1 MKKNLVSLI
10 LVALIFFT
18 SVTPAQAARIDV
30 SFNLTDISGNLNS
43 AAFPTL
49 ADPVAGIP
57 VYFQLDSDTDHCKLY
72 IRELGSTNWKLE
84 SVYDSSGY
92 FLKPV
97 RFKQRGVFGIR
108 VEMKTI
114 DGRTGT
120 LEGTVQVKEVSNNR
134 DAAILMESKNWIR
147 WKQMDDRWANAYIGS
162 EMMRS
167 HGSAVTSVAMI
178 AMQGGFESVTSGF
191 NPGVLLQRLKN
202 VGAFADNNLCWR
214 LVGQVIHG
222 LDYHKK
228 ITLSGSAADKL
239 ATIKQYYD
247 ADFQMLVS
255 VKNGAH
261 WVAIDS
267 VTSTNVGIMDPAC
280 NATDLF
286 NSYSASGVTQIRLF
300 K

>member
-1 MKKNLVSLI
+1 MKKNLVSLM
-10 LVALIFFT
+10 LAALIVFA
-18 SVTPAQAARIDV
+18 SVTTAQAAEIDV
-30 SFNLTDISGNLNS
+30 SFNLTDVSGNLNS
-43 AAFPTL
+43 A
-49 ADPVAGIP
+49 V
-57 VYFQLDSDTDHCKLY
+57 
-72 IRELGSTNWKLE
+72 
-84 SVYDSSGY
+84 Y
-92 FLKPV
+92 FLKPA
-97 RFKQRGVFGIR
+97 RFKQSAILGIR

-134 DAAILMESKNWIR
+134 NATISTEYKSWSK
-147 WKQMDDRWANAYIGS
+147 MDDRWANAYIGS
-162 EMMRS
+162 EMMRT
-167 HGSAVTSVAMI
+167 HGSAVTSVAML
-178 AMQGGFESVTSGF
+178 AVQGGFESVTSGF

-202 VGAFADNNLCWR
+202 VGAFVDNNLCWR

-247 ADFQMLVS
+247 ADFKMLVS
-255 VKNGAH
+255 VKNAH

-267 VTSTNVGIMDPAC
+267 VTSTNVNIMDPAC

-286 NSYSASGVTQIRLF
+286 NTYNASGVTQIRLF

>member
-1 MKKNLVSLI
+1 MKKNLVSLM
-10 LVALIFFT
+10 LAALIVFA
-18 SVTPAQAARIDV
+18 SVTTAQASRSDV
-30 SFNLTDISGNLNS
+30 SFNLTDVSGNLNS
-43 AAFPTL
+43 SAFPTL
-49 ADPVAGIP
+49 ADSVAGIP

-72 IRELGSTNWKLE
+72 IREPGSTNWKLE

-97 RFKQRGVFGIR
+97 RFKQSGIFGIR

-120 LEGTVQVKEVSNNR
+120 LEGTVEVKEVSNNR
-134 DAAILMESKNWIR
+134 NAAISTEYKN
-147 WKQMDDRWANAYIGS
+147 WKQMDGRWANAYIGS
-162 EMMRS
+162 EMMRT
-167 HGSAVTSVAMI
+167 HGSVVASVAML
-178 AMQGGFESVTSGF
+178 AVQGGFESVTSGF

-202 VGAFADNNLCWR
+202 VGAFVDNNLCWR

-247 ADFQMLVS
+247 ADFKMLVS

-267 VTSTNVGIMDPAC
+267 VTSTNAKIMDPAC

-286 NSYSASGVTQIRLF
+286 NYNASGVTQIRLF